1 MKPHKLE
8 DQIKKALENREIA
21 PRPESWDRLNAMLT
35 ANESKPVRKIFP
47 YWNIAAAVA
56 VFIGLFSF
64 YLFQS
69 EEMVDVALPEKQVVS
84 SETAK
89 PENTVSTKALGI
101 DTVNQN
107 TPQKSS
113 FNSSI
118 NPKIKSINQQ
128 SKAVAAVPLQTTTPN
143 TSSSAVAANQSQF
156 ELNANEQL
164 APSVSDEARVAA
176 LSEKIKKR
184 ARFKTNPDA
193 LLQAASQETIPQYQ
207 NQMLAAVAKRFNEVK
222 VVVQNRNT
230 LK

>member
-8 DQIKKALENREIA
+8 DHIKKALENREIS

-69 EEMVDVALPEKQVVS
+69 EEIVDVALPEKQVVS

-89 PENTVSTKALGI
+89 PAAGVSDDTASS

-107 TPQKSS
+107 IQQKPS

-118 NPKIKSINQQ
+118 NPKIISINQQ
-128 SKAVAAVPLQTTTPN
+128 SKAVAAVPLQTSTPN
-143 TSSSAVAANQSQF
+143 ANGSATFENQLQ
-156 ELNANEQL
+156 NEQNAIEQV

-184 ARFKTNPDA
+184 TRFKTNPDA
-193 LLQAASQETIPQYQ
+193 LLQAASQETERQYQ

>member
-8 DQIKKALENREIA
+8 DHIKKALENREIS

-69 EEMVDVALPEKQVVS
+69 EEIVDVALPEKQVVS

-89 PENTVSTKALGI
+89 PAAGVSDDTASS

-107 TPQKSS
+107 IQQKPS

-118 NPKIKSINQQ
+118 NPTIKGSGCC
-128 SKAVAAVPLQTTTPN
+128 T
-143 TSSSAVAANQSQF
+143 AANIY
-156 ELNANEQL
+156 A
-164 APSVSDEARVAA
+164 
-176 LSEKIKKR
+176 KCKR
-184 ARFKTNPDA
+184 QCNLRK
-193 LLQAASQETIPQYQ
+193 S
-207 NQMLAAVAKRFNEVK
+207 VAKRTK
-222 VVVQNRNT
+222 CH
-230 LK
+230 